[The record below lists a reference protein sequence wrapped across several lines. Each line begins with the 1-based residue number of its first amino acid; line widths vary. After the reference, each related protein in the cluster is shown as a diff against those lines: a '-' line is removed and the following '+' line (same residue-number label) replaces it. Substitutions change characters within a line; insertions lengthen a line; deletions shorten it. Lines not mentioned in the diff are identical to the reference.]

1 MADGPNTNSGS
12 KVASAL
18 NSIPFGNIIGGPL
31 AACVRAQAEAAQTT
45 IDFIRGFTM
54 TNSKLDP
61 EGVEPITVTFTFI
74 MNGEKTRMT
83 VPLMTIV
90 PIPYMHID
98 YVNLNFTADITACD
112 DGKME
117 AKYATEGYTRTEDDE
132 QSVSVE
138 SKMGINVRASTSSMP
153 SGMAKM
159 LEFFTNNLIVHDT
172 LTPQQVEDM
181 KREAERKR
189 LELKNKKERMVGALV
204 NALAEYKKQGSER
217 EEQRKNEELKKQ
229 EELIKQEEERKKK
242 EEQERLEKLRKEEE
256 ARKKEEE
263 RLEKMRKEAELQKKQ
278 EQERLEKLHKE
289 EEEKKKQEQERL
301 EKLRREEEA
310 RKKKEEEEQ
319 KKRDWDKFIEQR
331 KKANLASRVSKV
343 HVDPQKPFALPPTNS
358 GKPHPCC
365 TYDYTHSIRWN
376 INRQLRLSRW
386 SRKTDW
392 LRLHLLRALRT
403 AYSIYPNS
411 INSTEGK
418 RILKRD
424 LEAFKKRYNGWYTY
438 GDPYNN
444 TITYGYRKN
453 GAIDTAYTEFVN
465 YIIENERKRNPY
477 NPTGE
482 FIRKPHPED

>member
-1 MADGPNTNSGS
+1 MADGPNRNSGS

-54 TNSKLDP
+54 TNSELDP

-189 LELKNKKERMVGALV
+189 LEHIKNKERMVGALV
-204 NALAEYKKQGSER
+204 NALAEYKKQESER
-217 EEQRKNEELKKQ
+217 EEQRRNEELKKQ
-229 EELIKQEEERKKK
+229 EELRKQEEERKKK
-242 EEQERLEKLRKEEE
+242 EEQERLEK
-256 ARKKEEE
+256 
-263 RLEKMRKEAELQKKQ
+263 QC
-278 EQERLEKLHKE
+278 
-289 EEEKKKQEQERL
+289 
-301 EKLRREEEA
+301 REEEA

-331 KKANLASRVSKV
+331 KKTNLASRISKV

-358 GKPHPCC
+358 GKAHPCC
-365 TYDYTHSIRWN
+365 TFDPTQSIKWN
-376 INRQLRLSRW
+376 IDRQEKLR
-386 SRKTDW
+386 KACKKKDW
-392 LRLHLLRALRT
+392 LRNHLIRALYT
-403 AYSIYPNS
+403 AYYIYPYD
-411 INSTEGK
+411 INSKEGK
-418 RILKRD
+418 RILKRE
-424 LEAFKKRYNGWYTY
+424 LEAFEKRPNGWYTY
-438 GDPYNN
+438 GEPYNN
-444 TITYGYRKN
+444 TITNGYRRN
-453 GAIDTAYTEFVN
+453 GAIDTAYTEFVS
-465 YIIENERKRNPY
+465 YVLENERKRN
-477 NPTGE
+477 
-482 FIRKPHPED
+482 K

>member
-54 TNSKLDP
+54 TNSELDP

-98 YVNLNFTADITACD
+98 YIDLNFTADITACD
-112 DGKME
+112 DGKIE

-181 KREAERKR
+181 KRETERKR
-189 LELKNKKERMVGALV
+189 LEHIKKKERMVGALV
-204 NALAEYKKQGSER
+204 NALAEYKKQESER
-217 EEQRKNEELKKQ
+217 EEQRRNEELKKQ
-229 EELIKQEEERKKK
+229 EELRKQEEERKKK

-256 ARKKEEE
+256 ARKK
-263 RLEKMRKEAELQKKQ
+263 
-278 EQERLEKLHKE
+278 
-289 EEEKKKQEQERL
+289 
-301 EKLRREEEA
+301 
-310 RKKKEEEEQ
+310 KEEEEQ

-331 KKANLASRVSKV
+331 KKVNLASRISKV

-358 GKPHPCC
+358 GKAHPCC
-365 TYDYTHSIRWN
+365 TFDPTQSIKWN
-376 INRQLRLSRW
+376 IDRQERLR
-386 SRKTDW
+386 KACKKKDW
-392 LRLHLLRALRT
+392 LRNHLIRALYT
-403 AYSIYPNS
+403 AYYIYPYD
-411 INSTEGK
+411 INSKEGK
-418 RILKRD
+418 RILKRE
-424 LEAFKKRYNGWYTY
+424 LEAFEKRPNGWYTY
-438 GDPYNN
+438 GEPYNN
-444 TITYGYRKN
+444 TITNGYRRN
-453 GAIDTAYTEFVN
+453 GAIDTAYTEFVS
-465 YIIENERKRNPY
+465 YILENERKRN
-477 NPTGE
+477 
-482 FIRKPHPED
+482 K

>member
-54 TNSKLDP
+54 TNSELDP

-98 YVNLNFTADITACD
+98 YIDLNFTADITACD
-112 DGKME
+112 DGKIE

-181 KREAERKR
+181 KRETERKR
-189 LELKNKKERMVGALV
+189 LEHIKKKERMVGALV
-204 NALAEYKKQGSER
+204 NALAEYKKQESER
-217 EEQRKNEELKKQ
+217 EEQRRNEELKKQ
-229 EELIKQEEERKKK
+229 EELRKQEVERKKK
-242 EEQERLEKLRKEEE
+242 EEQERLDKLRK
-256 ARKKEEE
+256 
-263 RLEKMRKEAELQKKQ
+263 
-278 EQERLEKLHKE
+278 
-289 EEEKKKQEQERL
+289 
-301 EKLRREEEA
+301 EEEA

-331 KKANLASRVSKV
+331 KKANLASRISKV

-358 GKPHPCC
+358 GKAHPCC
-365 TYDYTHSIRWN
+365 TFDPTQSIKWN
-376 INRQLRLSRW
+376 IDRQEKLR
-386 SRKTDW
+386 KACKKKDW
-392 LRLHLLRALRT
+392 LRNHLIRALYT
-403 AYSIYPNS
+403 AYYIYPYD
-411 INSTEGK
+411 INSKEGK
-418 RILKRD
+418 RILKRE
-424 LEAFKKRYNGWYTY
+424 LEAFEKRPNGWYTY
-438 GDPYNN
+438 GEPYNN
-444 TITYGYRKN
+444 TITNGYRRN
-453 GAIDTAYTEFVN
+453 GAIDTAYTEFVS
-465 YIIENERKRNPY
+465 YILENERKRN
-477 NPTGE
+477 
-482 FIRKPHPED
+482 K

>member
-54 TNSKLDP
+54 TNSELDP

-204 NALAEYKKQGSER
+204 NALAEYKKQESER
-217 EEQRKNEELKKQ
+217 EEQRRNEEL
-229 EELIKQEEERKKK
+229 
-242 EEQERLEKLRKEEE
+242 ERLEKQRKDEEF
-256 ARKKEEE
+256 RKKEEE
-263 RLEKMRKEAELQKKQ
+263 RLEKMRIEAELQKKQ
-278 EQERLEKLHKE
+278 EQERLEKLQKE
-289 EEEKKKQEQERL
+289 EEEKKKQEQEKIEIQL
-301 EKLRREEEA
+301 IEK
-310 RKKKEEEEQ
+310 EEQ
-319 KKRDWDKFIEQR
+319 KKRAEQER
-331 KKANLASRVSKV
+331 EWYKKIDPKKRVRFANRMSRMHINPYS
-343 HVDPQKPFALPPTNS
+343 PFALPSTKRGN
-358 GKPHPCC
+358 PHPEC
-365 TYDYTHSIRWN
+365 TFDSTQSISWN
-376 INRQLRLSRW
+376 IVRQEQLLRYAT
-386 SRKTDW
+386 KKDW
-392 LRLHLLRALRT
+392 MRMHLLLALRT
-403 AYSIYPNS
+403 AKKIYPYDIKSRQAKS
-411 INSTEGK
+411 ILEYE
-418 RILKRD
+418 LKN
-424 LEAFKKRYNGWYTY
+424 FQPRYAGWY
-438 GDPYNN
+438 GHGEPFNN
-444 TITYGYRKN
+444 NLPNGYRKY
-453 GAIDTAYTEFVN
+453 GAIDTVFTEFVG
-465 YIIENERKRNPY
+465 YVLENERKRN
-477 NPTGE
+477 
-482 FIRKPHPED
+482 K

>member
-54 TNSKLDP
+54 TNSELDP
-61 EGVEPITVTFTFI
+61 KGVEPITVTFTFI

-98 YVNLNFTADITACD
+98 YIDLNFTADITACD
-112 DGKME
+112 DGKIE

-181 KREAERKR
+181 KRETERKR
-189 LELKNKKERMVGALV
+189 LEHIKKKERMVGALV
-204 NALAEYKKQGSER
+204 NALAEYKKQESER
-217 EEQRKNEELKKQ
+217 EEQRRNEELKKQ
-229 EELIKQEEERKKK
+229 EELRKQEEERKKK
-242 EEQERLEKLRKEEE
+242 EEQERLEKLRK
-256 ARKKEEE
+256 
-263 RLEKMRKEAELQKKQ
+263 
-278 EQERLEKLHKE
+278 
-289 EEEKKKQEQERL
+289 
-301 EKLRREEEA
+301 EEEA

-331 KKANLASRVSKV
+331 KKANLASRISKV

-358 GKPHPCC
+358 GKAHPCC
-365 TYDYTHSIRWN
+365 TFDPTQSIKWN
-376 INRQLRLSRW
+376 IDRQEKLR
-386 SRKTDW
+386 KACKKKDW
-392 LRLHLLRALRT
+392 LRNHLIRALYT
-403 AYSIYPNS
+403 AYYIYPYD
-411 INSTEGK
+411 INSKEGK
-418 RILKRD
+418 RILKRE
-424 LEAFKKRYNGWYTY
+424 LETFEKRPNGWYTY
-438 GDPYNN
+438 GEPYNN
-444 TITYGYRKN
+444 TITNGYRRN
-453 GAIDTAYTEFVN
+453 GAIDTAYTEFVS
-465 YIIENERKRNPY
+465 YILENERKL
-477 NPTGE
+477 
-482 FIRKPHPED
+482 RK

>member
-54 TNSKLDP
+54 TNSELDP

-98 YVNLNFTADITACD
+98 YIDLNFTADITACD
-112 DGKME
+112 DGKIE

-181 KREAERKR
+181 KRETERKR
-189 LELKNKKERMVGALV
+189 LEHIKKKERMVGALV
-204 NALAEYKKQGSER
+204 NALAEYKKQESER
-217 EEQRKNEELKKQ
+217 EEQRRNEELKKQ
-229 EELIKQEEERKKK
+229 EELRKQEEERKKK
-242 EEQERLEKLRKEEE
+242 EEQERLEKLRK
-256 ARKKEEE
+256 
-263 RLEKMRKEAELQKKQ
+263 
-278 EQERLEKLHKE
+278 
-289 EEEKKKQEQERL
+289 
-301 EKLRREEEA
+301 EEEA

-331 KKANLASRVSKV
+331 KKANLASRISKV

-358 GKPHPCC
+358 GKAHPCC
-365 TYDYTHSIRWN
+365 TFDPTQSIKWN
-376 INRQLRLSRW
+376 IDRQEKLR
-386 SRKTDW
+386 KACKKKDW
-392 LRLHLLRALRT
+392 LRNHLIRALYT
-403 AYSIYPNS
+403 AYYIYPYD
-411 INSTEGK
+411 INSKEGK
-418 RILKRD
+418 RILKRE
-424 LEAFKKRYNGWYTY
+424 LEAFEKRPNGWYTY
-438 GDPYNN
+438 GEPYNN
-444 TITYGYRKN
+444 TITNGYRRN
-453 GAIDTAYTEFVN
+453 GAIDTAYTEFVS
-465 YIIENERKRNPY
+465 YILENIAVR
-477 NPTGE
+477 
-482 FIRKPHPED
+482 

>member
-54 TNSKLDP
+54 TNSELDP

-181 KREAERKR
+181 KRETERKR
-189 LELKNKKERMVGALV
+189 LELKNKKRRMVGALV
-204 NALAEYKKQGSER
+204 NALAEYKKQETER
-217 EEQRKNEELKKQ
+217 KEQRRNEEL
-229 EELIKQEEERKKK
+229 
-242 EEQERLEKLRKEEE
+242 ERLEKQRKDEEF
-256 ARKKEEE
+256 RKKEEE
-263 RLEKMRKEAELQKKQ
+263 RLEKMRIEAELQKKQ
-278 EQERLEKLHKE
+278 EQERLEKLQKE

-301 EKLRREEEA
+301 EKLQKEEEE
-310 RKKKEEEEQ
+310 KKKQEQEKIEIQLIEKEEQ
-319 KKRDWDKFIEQR
+319 KKRAEQER
-331 KKANLASRVSKV
+331 EWYKKIDPKKRVRFANRMSRMHINPYS
-343 HVDPQKPFALPPTNS
+343 PFALPSTKRGN
-358 GKPHPCC
+358 PHPEC
-365 TYDYTHSIRWN
+365 TFDSTQSISWN
-376 INRQLRLSRW
+376 IVRQEQLLRYAT
-386 SRKTDW
+386 KKDW
-392 LRLHLLRALRT
+392 MRMHLLLALRT
-403 AYSIYPNS
+403 AKKIYPYDIKSRQAKS
-411 INSTEGK
+411 ILEYE
-418 RILKRD
+418 LKN
-424 LEAFKKRYNGWYTY
+424 FQPRYAGWY
-438 GDPYNN
+438 GHGEPFNN
-444 TITYGYRKN
+444 NLPNGYRKY
-453 GAIDTAYTEFVN
+453 GAIDTVFTEFVG
-465 YIIENERKRNPY
+465 YVLENERKRN
-477 NPTGE
+477 
-482 FIRKPHPED
+482 K

>member
-54 TNSKLDP
+54 TNSELDP

-204 NALAEYKKQGSER
+204 HALAEYKKQESER

-229 EELIKQEEERKKK
+229 EELRKQEEERKKK
-242 EEQERLEKLRKEEE
+242 EEQERLEKLRK
-256 ARKKEEE
+256 
-263 RLEKMRKEAELQKKQ
+263 
-278 EQERLEKLHKE
+278 
-289 EEEKKKQEQERL
+289 
-301 EKLRREEEA
+301 EEEA

-331 KKANLASRVSKV
+331 KKANLASRISKV

-358 GKPHPCC
+358 GKAHPCC

>member
-54 TNSKLDP
+54 TNSELDP

-98 YVNLNFTADITACD
+98 YIDLNFTADITACD
-112 DGKME
+112 DGKIE

-181 KREAERKR
+181 KRETERKR
-189 LELKNKKERMVGALV
+189 LEHIKKKERMVGALV
-204 NALAEYKKQGSER
+204 NALAEYKKQESER
-217 EEQRKNEELKKQ
+217 EEQRRNEELKKQ
-229 EELIKQEEERKKK
+229 EELRKQEEERKKK
-242 EEQERLEKLRKEEE
+242 EEQERLEKLRK
-256 ARKKEEE
+256 
-263 RLEKMRKEAELQKKQ
+263 
-278 EQERLEKLHKE
+278 
-289 EEEKKKQEQERL
+289 
-301 EKLRREEEA
+301 EEEA

-331 KKANLASRVSKV
+331 KKANLASRISKV

-358 GKPHPCC
+358 GKAHPCC
-365 TYDYTHSIRWN
+365 TFDPSQSIKWN
-376 INRQLRLSRW
+376 IDRQEKLR
-386 SRKTDW
+386 KECKKKDW
-392 LRLHLLRALRT
+392 LRNHLIRALYT
-403 AYSIYPNS
+403 AYYIYPYD
-411 INSTEGK
+411 INSKEGK
-418 RILKRD
+418 RILKRE
-424 LEAFKKRYNGWYTY
+424 LEAFEKRPNGWYTY
-438 GDPYNN
+438 GEPYNN
-444 TITYGYRKN
+444 TITNGYRRN
-453 GAIDTAYTEFVN
+453 GAIDTAYTEFVS
-465 YIIENERKRNPY
+465 YILENERKRD
-477 NPTGE
+477 
-482 FIRKPHPED
+482 K

>member
-54 TNSKLDP
+54 TNSELDP

-98 YVNLNFTADITACD
+98 YIDLNFTADITACD
-112 DGKME
+112 DGKIE

-138 SKMGINVRASTSSMP
+138 SKMGINIRASTSSMP

-181 KREAERKR
+181 KRETERKR
-189 LELKNKKERMVGALV
+189 LEHIKKKERMVGALV
-204 NALAEYKKQGSER
+204 NALAEYKKQESER
-217 EEQRKNEELKKQ
+217 EEQRRNEELKKQ
-229 EELIKQEEERKKK
+229 EELRKQEEERKKK
-242 EEQERLEKLRKEEE
+242 E
-256 ARKKEEE
+256 
-263 RLEKMRKEAELQKKQ
+263 
-278 EQERLEKLHKE
+278 
-289 EEEKKKQEQERL
+289 EQERL

-331 KKANLASRVSKV
+331 KKANLASRISKV

-358 GKPHPCC
+358 GKAHPCC
-365 TYDYTHSIRWN
+365 TFDPTQSIKWN
-376 INRQLRLSRW
+376 IDRQEKLRKAS
-386 SRKTDW
+386 KKKDW
-392 LRLHLLRALRT
+392 LRNHLIRALYT
-403 AYSIYPNS
+403 AYYIYPYD
-411 INSTEGK
+411 INSKEGK
-418 RILKRD
+418 RILKRE
-424 LEAFKKRYNGWYTY
+424 LEAFEKRPNGWYTY
-438 GDPYNN
+438 GEPYNN
-444 TITYGYRKN
+444 TITNGYRRN
-453 GAIDTAYTEFVN
+453 GAIDTAYTEFVS
-465 YIIENERKRNPY
+465 YILENERKL
-477 NPTGE
+477 
-482 FIRKPHPED
+482 RK

>member
-54 TNSKLDP
+54 TNSELDP

-112 DGKME
+112 DGKIE

-181 KREAERKR
+181 KRETERKR
-189 LELKNKKERMVGALV
+189 LEHIKKKERMVGALV
-204 NALAEYKKQGSER
+204 NALAEYKKQESER
-217 EEQRKNEELKKQ
+217 EEQRRNEELKKQ
-229 EELIKQEEERKKK
+229 EELRKQEEERKKK

-263 RLEKMRKEAELQKKQ
+263 
-278 EQERLEKLHKE
+278 EQ
-289 EEEKKKQEQERL
+289 
-301 EKLRREEEA
+301 
-310 RKKKEEEEQ
+310 KKEEEEQ

-331 KKANLASRVSKV
+331 KKANLASRISKV

-358 GKPHPCC
+358 GKAHPCC
-365 TYDYTHSIRWN
+365 TFDPTQSIKWN
-376 INRQLRLSRW
+376 IDRQEKLR
-386 SRKTDW
+386 KACKKKDW
-392 LRLHLLRALRT
+392 LRNHLIRALYT
-403 AYSIYPNS
+403 AYYIYPYD
-411 INSTEGK
+411 INSKEGK
-418 RILKRD
+418 RILKRE
-424 LEAFKKRYNGWYTY
+424 LEAFEKRPNGWYTY
-438 GDPYNN
+438 GEPYNN
-444 TITYGYRKN
+444 TITNGYRRN
-453 GAIDTAYTEFVN
+453 GAIDTAYTEFVS
-465 YIIENERKRNPY
+465 YILENERKRN
-477 NPTGE
+477 
-482 FIRKPHPED
+482 K

>member
-54 TNSKLDP
+54 TNSELDP

-98 YVNLNFTADITACD
+98 YIDLNFTADITACD
-112 DGKME
+112 DGKIE

-181 KREAERKR
+181 KRETERKR
-189 LELKNKKERMVGALV
+189 LEHIKKKERMVGALV
-204 NALAEYKKQGSER
+204 NALAEYKKQESER
-217 EEQRKNEELKKQ
+217 EEQRRNEELKKQ
-229 EELIKQEEERKKK
+229 EELRKQEEERKKK
-242 EEQERLEKLRKEEE
+242 EEQERLEKLRK
-256 ARKKEEE
+256 
-263 RLEKMRKEAELQKKQ
+263 
-278 EQERLEKLHKE
+278 
-289 EEEKKKQEQERL
+289 
-301 EKLRREEEA
+301 EEEA

-331 KKANLASRVSKV
+331 KKANLASRISKV

-358 GKPHPCC
+358 GKAHPCC
-365 TYDYTHSIRWN
+365 TFDPTQSIKWN
-376 INRQLRLSRW
+376 IDRQEKLRKAS
-386 SRKTDW
+386 KKKDW
-392 LRLHLLRALRT
+392 LRNHLIRALYT
-403 AYSIYPNS
+403 AYYIYPYD
-411 INSTEGK
+411 INSKEGK
-418 RILKRD
+418 RILKRE
-424 LEAFKKRYNGWYTY
+424 LEAFEKRPNGWYTY
-438 GDPYNN
+438 GEPYNN
-444 TITYGYRKN
+444 TITNGYRRN
-453 GAIDTAYTEFVN
+453 GAIDTAYTEFVS
-465 YIIENERKRNPY
+465 YILENERKRN
-477 NPTGE
+477 
-482 FIRKPHPED
+482 K

>member
-45 IDFIRGFTM
+45 IDFIHGFTM
-54 TNSKLDP
+54 TNSELDP

-98 YVNLNFTADITACD
+98 YIDLNFTADITACD

-181 KREAERKR
+181 KRETERKR
-189 LELKNKKERMVGALV
+189 LELKNKKRRMVGALV
-204 NALAEYKKQGSER
+204 NALAEYKKQETER
-217 EEQRKNEELKKQ
+217 KEQRRNEEL
-229 EELIKQEEERKKK
+229 
-242 EEQERLEKLRKEEE
+242 ERLEKQRKDEEF
-256 ARKKEEE
+256 RKKEEE
-263 RLEKMRKEAELQKKQ
+263 RLEKMRIEAELQKKQ
-278 EQERLEKLHKE
+278 EQERLEKLQKE

-301 EKLRREEEA
+301 EKLQKEEEE
-310 RKKKEEEEQ
+310 KKKQEQEKIEIQLIEKEEQ
-319 KKRDWDKFIEQR
+319 KKRAEQER
-331 KKANLASRVSKV
+331 EWYKKIDPKKRVRFANRMSRMHINPYS
-343 HVDPQKPFALPPTNS
+343 PFALPSTKRGN
-358 GKPHPCC
+358 PHPEC
-365 TYDYTHSIRWN
+365 TFDSTQSISWN
-376 INRQLRLSRW
+376 IVRQEQLLRYAT
-386 SRKTDW
+386 KKDW
-392 LRLHLLRALRT
+392 MRMHLLLALRT
-403 AYSIYPNS
+403 AKKIYPYDIKSRQAKS
-411 INSTEGK
+411 ILEYE
-418 RILKRD
+418 LKN
-424 LEAFKKRYNGWYTY
+424 FQPRYAGWY
-438 GDPYNN
+438 GHGEPFNN
-444 TITYGYRKN
+444 NLPNGYRKY
-453 GAIDTAYTEFVN
+453 GAIDTVFTEFVG
-465 YIIENERKRNPY
+465 YVLENERKRN
-477 NPTGE
+477 
-482 FIRKPHPED
+482 K

>member
-54 TNSKLDP
+54 TNSELDP

-98 YVNLNFTADITACD
+98 YIDLNFTADITACD
-112 DGKME
+112 DGKIE

-181 KREAERKR
+181 KRETERKR
-189 LELKNKKERMVGALV
+189 LEHIKKKERMVGALV
-204 NALAEYKKQGSER
+204 NALAEYKKQESER
-217 EEQRKNEELKKQ
+217 EEQRRNEELKKQ
-229 EELIKQEEERKKK
+229 EELRKQEEERKKK
-242 EEQERLEKLRKEEE
+242 EEQERLEKLRK
-256 ARKKEEE
+256 
-263 RLEKMRKEAELQKKQ
+263 
-278 EQERLEKLHKE
+278 
-289 EEEKKKQEQERL
+289 
-301 EKLRREEEA
+301 EEEA

-331 KKANLASRVSKV
+331 KKANLASRISKV

-358 GKPHPCC
+358 GKAHPCC
-365 TYDYTHSIRWN
+365 TFDPTQSIKWN
-376 INRQLRLSRW
+376 IDRQERLRKAS
-386 SRKTDW
+386 KKKDW
-392 LRLHLLRALRT
+392 LRNHLIRALYT
-403 AYSIYPNS
+403 AYYIYPYD
-411 INSTEGK
+411 INSKEGK
-418 RILKRD
+418 RILKRE
-424 LEAFKKRYNGWYTY
+424 LEAFEKRPNGWYTY
-438 GDPYNN
+438 GEPYNN
-444 TITYGYRKN
+444 TITNGYRRN
-453 GAIDTAYTEFVN
+453 GAIDTAYTEFVS
-465 YIIENERKRNPY
+465 YILENERKRN
-477 NPTGE
+477 
-482 FIRKPHPED
+482 K

>member
-54 TNSKLDP
+54 TNSELDP

-98 YVNLNFTADITACD
+98 YIDLNFTADITACD
-112 DGKME
+112 DGKIE

-181 KREAERKR
+181 KRETERKR
-189 LELKNKKERMVGALV
+189 LEHIKKKERMVGALV
-204 NALAEYKKQGSER
+204 NALAEYKKQESER
-217 EEQRKNEELKKQ
+217 EEQRRNEELKKQ
-229 EELIKQEEERKKK
+229 EELRKQEEERKKK
-242 EEQERLEKLRKEEE
+242 E
-256 ARKKEEE
+256 
-263 RLEKMRKEAELQKKQ
+263 
-278 EQERLEKLHKE
+278 
-289 EEEKKKQEQERL
+289 EQERL

-331 KKANLASRVSKV
+331 KKANLASRISKV

-358 GKPHPCC
+358 GKAHPCC
-365 TYDYTHSIRWN
+365 TFDPTQSIKWN
-376 INRQLRLSRW
+376 IDRQERLR
-386 SRKTDW
+386 KECKKKDW
-392 LRLHLLRALRT
+392 LRNHLIRALYT
-403 AYSIYPNS
+403 AYYIYPYD
-411 INSTEGK
+411 INSKEGK
-418 RILKRD
+418 RILKRE
-424 LEAFKKRYNGWYTY
+424 LEAFEKRPNGWYTY
-438 GDPYNN
+438 GEPYNN
-444 TITYGYRKN
+444 TITNGYRRN
-453 GAIDTAYTEFVN
+453 GAIDTAYTEFVS
-465 YIIENERKRNPY
+465 YILENERKRD
-477 NPTGE
+477 
-482 FIRKPHPED
+482 K

>member
-54 TNSKLDP
+54 TNSELDP

-98 YVNLNFTADITACD
+98 YIDLNFTADITACD
-112 DGKME
+112 DGKIE

-172 LTPQQVEDM
+172 LTPQQMEDM
-181 KREAERKR
+181 KRETERKR
-189 LELKNKKERMVGALV
+189 LEHIKKKERMVGALV
-204 NALAEYKKQGSER
+204 NALAEYKKQESER
-217 EEQRKNEELKKQ
+217 EEQRRNEELKKQ
-229 EELIKQEEERKKK
+229 EELRKQEEERKKK
-242 EEQERLEKLRKEEE
+242 E
-256 ARKKEEE
+256 
-263 RLEKMRKEAELQKKQ
+263 
-278 EQERLEKLHKE
+278 
-289 EEEKKKQEQERL
+289 EQERL

-331 KKANLASRVSKV
+331 KKANLASRISKV

-358 GKPHPCC
+358 GKAHPCC
-365 TYDYTHSIRWN
+365 TFDPTQSIKWN
-376 INRQLRLSRW
+376 IDRQEKLR
-386 SRKTDW
+386 KACKKKDW
-392 LRLHLLRALRT
+392 LRNHLIRALYT
-403 AYSIYPNS
+403 AYYIYPYD
-411 INSTEGK
+411 INSKEGK
-418 RILKRD
+418 RILKRE
-424 LEAFKKRYNGWYTY
+424 LEAFEKRPNGWYTY
-438 GDPYNN
+438 GEPYNN
-444 TITYGYRKN
+444 TITNGYRRN
-453 GAIDTAYTEFVN
+453 GAIDTAYTEFVS
-465 YIIENERKRNPY
+465 YILENERKRD
-477 NPTGE
+477 
-482 FIRKPHPED
+482 K

>member
-54 TNSKLDP
+54 TNSELDP

-204 NALAEYKKQGSER
+204 NALAEYKKQETER

-229 EELIKQEEERKKK
+229 EELRKQ
-242 EEQERLEKLRKEEE
+242 
-256 ARKKEEE
+256 
-263 RLEKMRKEAELQKKQ
+263 
-278 EQERLEKLHKE
+278 
-289 EEEKKKQEQERL
+289 
-301 EKLRREEEA
+301 EEEA

-331 KKANLASRVSKV
+331 KKANLASRISKV

-358 GKPHPCC
+358 GKAHPCC
-365 TYDYTHSIRWN
+365 TFDPTQSIKWN
-376 INRQLRLSRW
+376 IDRQEKLR
-386 SRKTDW
+386 KACKKKDW
-392 LRLHLLRALRT
+392 LRNHLIRALYT
-403 AYSIYPNS
+403 AYYIYPYD
-411 INSTEGK
+411 INSKEGK
-418 RILKRD
+418 RILKRE
-424 LEAFKKRYNGWYTY
+424 LEAFEKRPNGWYTY
-438 GDPYNN
+438 GEPYNN
-444 TITYGYRKN
+444 TITNGYRRN
-453 GAIDTAYTEFVN
+453 GAIDTAYTEFVS
-465 YIIENERKRNPY
+465 YVLENERKRD
-477 NPTGE
+477 
-482 FIRKPHPED
+482 K

>member
-54 TNSKLDP
+54 TNSELDP

-98 YVNLNFTADITACD
+98 YIDLNFTADITACD

-204 NALAEYKKQGSER
+204 NALAEYKKQETER
-217 EEQRKNEELKKQ
+217 KEQRRNEEL
-229 EELIKQEEERKKK
+229 
-242 EEQERLEKLRKEEE
+242 ERLEKQRKDEEF
-256 ARKKEEE
+256 RKKEEE
-263 RLEKMRKEAELQKKQ
+263 RLEKMRIEAELQKKQ
-278 EQERLEKLHKE
+278 EQERLEKLQKE

-301 EKLRREEEA
+301 EKLQKEEEE
-310 RKKKEEEEQ
+310 KKKQEQEKIEIQLIEKEEQ
-319 KKRDWDKFIEQR
+319 KKRAEQER
-331 KKANLASRVSKV
+331 EWYKKIDPKKRVRFANRMSRMHINPYS
-343 HVDPQKPFALPPTNS
+343 PFALPSTKRGN
-358 GKPHPCC
+358 PHPEC
-365 TYDYTHSIRWN
+365 TFDSTQSISWN
-376 INRQLRLSRW
+376 IARQEQLLRYAT
-386 SRKTDW
+386 KKDW
-392 LRLHLLRALRT
+392 MRMHLLLALRT
-403 AYSIYPNS
+403 AKKIYPYDIKSRQAKS
-411 INSTEGK
+411 ILEYE
-418 RILKRD
+418 LKN
-424 LEAFKKRYNGWYTY
+424 FQPRYAGWY
-438 GDPYNN
+438 GHGEPFNN
-444 TITYGYRKN
+444 NLPNGYRKY
-453 GAIDTAYTEFVN
+453 GAIDTVFTEFVG
-465 YIIENERKRNPY
+465 YVLENERKRN
-477 NPTGE
+477 
-482 FIRKPHPED
+482 K

>member
-54 TNSKLDP
+54 TNSELDP

-98 YVNLNFTADITACD
+98 YIDLNFTADITACD
-112 DGKME
+112 DGKIE

-189 LELKNKKERMVGALV
+189 LEHIKNKERMVGALV
-204 NALAEYKKQGSER
+204 NALAEYKKQESER
-217 EEQRKNEELKKQ
+217 EEQRRNEELKKQ
-229 EELIKQEEERKKK
+229 EELRKQEEERKKK
-242 EEQERLEKLRKEEE
+242 EEQERLEKLRK
-256 ARKKEEE
+256 
-263 RLEKMRKEAELQKKQ
+263 
-278 EQERLEKLHKE
+278 
-289 EEEKKKQEQERL
+289 
-301 EKLRREEEA
+301 EEEA

-331 KKANLASRVSKV
+331 KKANLASRISKV

-358 GKPHPCC
+358 GKAHPCC
-365 TYDYTHSIRWN
+365 TFDPTQSIKWN
-376 INRQLRLSRW
+376 IDRQEKLRKAS
-386 SRKTDW
+386 KKKDW
-392 LRLHLLRALRT
+392 LRNHLIRALYT
-403 AYSIYPNS
+403 AYYIYPYD
-411 INSTEGK
+411 INSKEGK
-418 RILKRD
+418 RILKRE
-424 LEAFKKRYNGWYTY
+424 LEAFEKRPNGWYTY
-438 GDPYNN
+438 GEPYNN
-444 TITYGYRKN
+444 TITNGYRRN
-453 GAIDTAYTEFVN
+453 GAIDTAYTEFVS
-465 YIIENERKRNPY
+465 YILENERKRN
-477 NPTGE
+477 
-482 FIRKPHPED
+482 K

>member
-54 TNSKLDP
+54 TNSELDP

-204 NALAEYKKQGSER
+204 NALAEYKKQETER
-217 EEQRKNEELKKQ
+217 KEQRRNEEL
-229 EELIKQEEERKKK
+229 
-242 EEQERLEKLRKEEE
+242 ERLEKQRKDEEF
-256 ARKKEEE
+256 RKKEEE
-263 RLEKMRKEAELQKKQ
+263 RLEKMRIEAELQKKQ
-278 EQERLEKLHKE
+278 EQERLEKLQKE

-301 EKLRREEEA
+301 EKLQKEEEE
-310 RKKKEEEEQ
+310 KKKQEQEKIEIQLIEKEEQ
-319 KKRDWDKFIEQR
+319 KKRAEQER
-331 KKANLASRVSKV
+331 EWYKKIDPKKRVRFANRMSRMHINPYS
-343 HVDPQKPFALPPTNS
+343 PFALPSTKRGN
-358 GKPHPCC
+358 PHPEC
-365 TYDYTHSIRWN
+365 TFDSTQSISWN
-376 INRQLRLSRW
+376 IVRQEQLLRYAT
-386 SRKTDW
+386 KKDW
-392 LRLHLLRALRT
+392 MRMHLLLALRT
-403 AYSIYPNS
+403 AKKIYPYDIKSRQAKS
-411 INSTEGK
+411 ILEYE
-418 RILKRD
+418 LKN
-424 LEAFKKRYNGWYTY
+424 FQPRYAGWY
-438 GDPYNN
+438 GHGEPFNN
-444 TITYGYRKN
+444 NLPNGYRKY
-453 GAIDTAYTEFVN
+453 GAIDTVFTEFVG
-465 YIIENERKRNPY
+465 YVLENERKL
-477 NPTGE
+477 
-482 FIRKPHPED
+482 RK

>member
-54 TNSKLDP
+54 TNSELDP

-98 YVNLNFTADITACD
+98 YIDLNFTADITACD

-204 NALAEYKKQGSER
+204 NALAEYKKQESER

-229 EELIKQEEERKKK
+229 EELRKQEEERKKK
-242 EEQERLEKLRKEEE
+242 EELERLEKQRKEEE
-256 ARKKEEE
+256 ARKK
-263 RLEKMRKEAELQKKQ
+263 
-278 EQERLEKLHKE
+278 KE
-289 EEEKKKQEQERL
+289 EEEQKKRDWNKFIELEKL

-331 KKANLASRVSKV
+331 KKANLASRISKV

-358 GKPHPCC
+358 GKAHPCC
-365 TYDYTHSIRWN
+365 TFDPTQSIKWN
-376 INRQLRLSRW
+376 IDRQEKLRKAS
-386 SRKTDW
+386 KKKDW
-392 LRLHLLRALRT
+392 LRNHLIRALYT
-403 AYSIYPNS
+403 AYYIYPYD
-411 INSTEGK
+411 INSKEGK
-418 RILKRD
+418 RILKNE
-424 LEAFKKRYNGWYTY
+424 LEAFEKRHNGWYTY
-438 GDPYNN
+438 GEPYNN
-444 TITYGYRKN
+444 TITNGYRRN
-453 GAIDTAYTEFVN
+453 GAIDTAYTEFVG
-465 YIIENERKRNPY
+465 YVLENERKL
-477 NPTGE
+477 
-482 FIRKPHPED
+482 RK

>member
-54 TNSKLDP
+54 TNSELDP

-159 LEFFTNNLIVHDT
+159 LEIFTNNLIVHDT

-181 KREAERKR
+181 KQEAERKR

-204 NALAEYKKQGSER
+204 NALAEYKKQESER
-217 EEQRKNEELKKQ
+217 EEQRRNEELKKQ
-229 EELIKQEEERKKK
+229 EELRKQEEERKKK
-242 EEQERLEKLRKEEE
+242 EEQERLEK
-256 ARKKEEE
+256 
-263 RLEKMRKEAELQKKQ
+263 QC
-278 EQERLEKLHKE
+278 
-289 EEEKKKQEQERL
+289 
-301 EKLRREEEA
+301 REEEA

-331 KKANLASRVSKV
+331 KKTNLASRISKV

>member
-54 TNSKLDP
+54 TNSELDP

-204 NALAEYKKQGSER
+204 NALAEYKKQESER

-229 EELIKQEEERKKK
+229 EELRKQEEERKKK
-242 EEQERLEKLRKEEE
+242 EELERLEKLRK
-256 ARKKEEE
+256 
-263 RLEKMRKEAELQKKQ
+263 
-278 EQERLEKLHKE
+278 
-289 EEEKKKQEQERL
+289 
-301 EKLRREEEA
+301 EEEA

-331 KKANLASRVSKV
+331 KKANLASRISKV

-358 GKPHPCC
+358 GKAHPCC
-365 TYDYTHSIRWN
+365 TFDPTQSIKWN
-376 INRQLRLSRW
+376 IDRQEKLRKAS
-386 SRKTDW
+386 KKKDW
-392 LRLHLLRALRT
+392 LRNHLLRALRT

>member
-54 TNSKLDP
+54 TNSELDP

-172 LTPQQVEDM
+172 LTPQQVEDI

-204 NALAEYKKQGSER
+204 NALAEYKKQETER
-217 EEQRKNEELKKQ
+217 KEQRRNEEL
-229 EELIKQEEERKKK
+229 
-242 EEQERLEKLRKEEE
+242 ERLEKQRKDEEF
-256 ARKKEEE
+256 RKKEEE
-263 RLEKMRKEAELQKKQ
+263 RLEKMRIEAELQKKQ
-278 EQERLEKLHKE
+278 EQERLEKLQKE
-289 EEEKKKQEQERL
+289 EEEKKKQEQEKIEIQL
-301 EKLRREEEA
+301 IEK
-310 RKKKEEEEQ
+310 EEQ
-319 KKRDWDKFIEQR
+319 KKRAEQER
-331 KKANLASRVSKV
+331 EWYKKIDPKKRVRFANRMSRMHINPYS
-343 HVDPQKPFALPPTNS
+343 PFALPSTKRGNL
-358 GKPHPCC
+358 HPEC
-365 TYDYTHSIRWN
+365 TFDSTQSISWN
-376 INRQLRLSRW
+376 IVRQEQLLRYAT
-386 SRKTDW
+386 KKDW
-392 LRLHLLRALRT
+392 MRMHLLLALRT
-403 AYSIYPNS
+403 AKKIYPYDIKSRQAKS
-411 INSTEGK
+411 ILEYE
-418 RILKRD
+418 LKN
-424 LEAFKKRYNGWYTY
+424 FQPRYAGWY
-438 GDPYNN
+438 GHGEPFNN
-444 TITYGYRKN
+444 NLPNGYRKY
-453 GAIDTAYTEFVN
+453 GAIDTVFTEFVG
-465 YIIENERKRNPY
+465 YVLENERKRN
-477 NPTGE
+477 
-482 FIRKPHPED
+482 K

>member
-54 TNSKLDP
+54 TNSELDP

-204 NALAEYKKQGSER
+204 NALAEYKKQESER

-229 EELIKQEEERKKK
+229 EELRKQEEERKKK
-242 EEQERLEKLRKEEE
+242 EELERLEKQRK
-256 ARKKEEE
+256 
-263 RLEKMRKEAELQKKQ
+263 
-278 EQERLEKLHKE
+278 
-289 EEEKKKQEQERL
+289 
-301 EKLRREEEA
+301 EEEA

-331 KKANLASRVSKV
+331 KKANLASRISKV

-358 GKPHPCC
+358 GKAHPCC
-365 TYDYTHSIRWN
+365 TFDPTQSIKWN
-376 INRQLRLSRW
+376 IDRQEKLR
-386 SRKTDW
+386 KACKKKDW
-392 LRLHLLRALRT
+392 LRNHLIRVLYT
-403 AYSIYPNS
+403 AYYIYPYD
-411 INSTEGK
+411 INSKEGK
-418 RILKRD
+418 RILKRE
-424 LEAFKKRYNGWYTY
+424 LEAFEKRPNGWYTY
-438 GDPYNN
+438 GEPYNN
-444 TITYGYRKN
+444 TITNGYRRN
-453 GAIDTAYTEFVN
+453 GAIDTAYTEFVS
-465 YIIENERKRNPY
+465 YVLENERKRN
-477 NPTGE
+477 
-482 FIRKPHPED
+482 K

>member
-54 TNSKLDP
+54 TNSELDP

-98 YVNLNFTADITACD
+98 YIDLNFTADITACD
-112 DGKME
+112 DGKIE

-181 KREAERKR
+181 KRETERKR
-189 LELKNKKERMVGALV
+189 LEHIKKKERMVGALV
-204 NALAEYKKQGSER
+204 NALAEYKKQESER
-217 EEQRKNEELKKQ
+217 EEQRRNEELKKQ
-229 EELIKQEEERKKK
+229 EELRKQEEERKKK
-242 EEQERLEKLRKEEE
+242 EEQERLEKLRK
-256 ARKKEEE
+256 
-263 RLEKMRKEAELQKKQ
+263 
-278 EQERLEKLHKE
+278 
-289 EEEKKKQEQERL
+289 
-301 EKLRREEEA
+301 EEEA

-331 KKANLASRVSKV
+331 KKANLASRISKV

-358 GKPHPCC
+358 GKAHPCC
-365 TYDYTHSIRWN
+365 TFDPTQSIKWN
-376 INRQLRLSRW
+376 IDRQEKLRKAS
-386 SRKTDW
+386 KKKDW
-392 LRLHLLRALRT
+392 LRNHLIRALYT
-403 AYSIYPNS
+403 AYYIYPYD
-411 INSTEGK
+411 INSKEGK
-418 RILKRD
+418 RILKRE
-424 LEAFKKRYNGWYTY
+424 LEAFEKRPNGWYTY
-438 GDPYNN
+438 GEPYNN
-444 TITYGYRKN
+444 TITNGYRRN
-453 GAIDTAYTEFVN
+453 GAIDTAYTEFVS
-465 YIIENERKRNPY
+465 YILENERKRD
-477 NPTGE
+477 
-482 FIRKPHPED
+482 K

>member
-54 TNSKLDP
+54 TNSELDP

-98 YVNLNFTADITACD
+98 YIDLNFTADITACD
-112 DGKME
+112 DGKIE

-181 KREAERKR
+181 KRETERKR
-189 LELKNKKERMVGALV
+189 LEHIKKKERMVGALV
-204 NALAEYKKQGSER
+204 NALAEYKKQESER
-217 EEQRKNEELKKQ
+217 EEQRRNEELKKQ
-229 EELIKQEEERKKK
+229 EELRKQEEERKKK
-242 EEQERLEKLRKEEE
+242 E
-256 ARKKEEE
+256 
-263 RLEKMRKEAELQKKQ
+263 
-278 EQERLEKLHKE
+278 
-289 EEEKKKQEQERL
+289 EQERL

-331 KKANLASRVSKV
+331 KKANLASRISKV

-358 GKPHPCC
+358 GKAHPCC
-365 TYDYTHSIRWN
+365 TFDPTQSIKWN
-376 INRQLRLSRW
+376 IDRQERLR
-386 SRKTDW
+386 KECKKKDW
-392 LRLHLLRALRT
+392 LRNHLIRALYT
-403 AYSIYPNS
+403 AYYIYPYD
-411 INSTEGK
+411 INSKEGK
-418 RILKRD
+418 RILKRE
-424 LEAFKKRYNGWYTY
+424 LEAFEKRPNGWYTY
-438 GDPYNN
+438 GEPYNN
-444 TITYGYRKN
+444 TITNGYRRN
-453 GAIDTAYTEFVN
+453 GAIDTAYTEFVS
-465 YIIENERKRNPY
+465 YILENERKRN
-477 NPTGE
+477 
-482 FIRKPHPED
+482 K

>member
-45 IDFIRGFTM
+45 IDFIRSFTM
-54 TNSKLDP
+54 TNSELDP

-98 YVNLNFTADITACD
+98 YIDLNFTADITACD
-112 DGKME
+112 DGKIE

-181 KREAERKR
+181 KRETERKR
-189 LELKNKKERMVGALV
+189 LEHIKKKERMVGALV
-204 NALAEYKKQGSER
+204 NALAEYKKQESER
-217 EEQRKNEELKKQ
+217 EEQRRNEELKKQ
-229 EELIKQEEERKKK
+229 EELRKQEEERKKK
-242 EEQERLEKLRKEEE
+242 E
-256 ARKKEEE
+256 
-263 RLEKMRKEAELQKKQ
+263 
-278 EQERLEKLHKE
+278 
-289 EEEKKKQEQERL
+289 EQERL

-331 KKANLASRVSKV
+331 KKANLASRISKV

-358 GKPHPCC
+358 GKAHPCC
-365 TYDYTHSIRWN
+365 TFDPTQSIKWN
-376 INRQLRLSRW
+376 IDRQERLR
-386 SRKTDW
+386 KACKKKDW
-392 LRLHLLRALRT
+392 LRNHLIRALYT
-403 AYSIYPNS
+403 AYYIYPYD
-411 INSTEGK
+411 INSKEGK
-418 RILKRD
+418 RILKRE
-424 LEAFKKRYNGWYTY
+424 LEAFEKRPNGWYTY
-438 GDPYNN
+438 GEPYNN
-444 TITYGYRKN
+444 TITNGYRRN
-453 GAIDTAYTEFVN
+453 GAIDTAYTEFVS
-465 YIIENERKRNPY
+465 YILENERKRN
-477 NPTGE
+477 
-482 FIRKPHPED
+482 K

>member
-54 TNSKLDP
+54 TNSELDP

-204 NALAEYKKQGSER
+204 NALAEYKKQESEH
-217 EEQRKNEELKKQ
+217 EEQRRNEEL
-229 EELIKQEEERKKK
+229 
-242 EEQERLEKLRKEEE
+242 ERLEKQRKDEEF
-256 ARKKEEE
+256 RKKEEE
-263 RLEKMRKEAELQKKQ
+263 RLEKMRIEAELQKKQ
-278 EQERLEKLHKE
+278 EQERLEKLQKE
-289 EEEKKKQEQERL
+289 EEEKKKQEQEKIEIQL
-301 EKLRREEEA
+301 IEK
-310 RKKKEEEEQ
+310 EEQ
-319 KKRDWDKFIEQR
+319 KKRAEQER
-331 KKANLASRVSKV
+331 EWYKKIDPKKRVRFANRMSRMHINPYS
-343 HVDPQKPFALPPTNS
+343 PFALPSTKRGN
-358 GKPHPCC
+358 PHPEC
-365 TYDYTHSIRWN
+365 TFDSTQSISWN
-376 INRQLRLSRW
+376 IVRQEQLLRYAT
-386 SRKTDW
+386 KKDW
-392 LRLHLLRALRT
+392 MRMHLLLALRT
-403 AYSIYPNS
+403 AKKIYPYDIKSRQAKS
-411 INSTEGK
+411 ILEYE
-418 RILKRD
+418 LKN
-424 LEAFKKRYNGWYTY
+424 FQPRYAGWY
-438 GDPYNN
+438 GHGEPFNN
-444 TITYGYRKN
+444 NLPNGYRKY
-453 GAIDTAYTEFVN
+453 GAIDTVFTEFVG
-465 YIIENERKRNPY
+465 YVLENERKRN
-477 NPTGE
+477 
-482 FIRKPHPED
+482 K

>member
-54 TNSKLDP
+54 TNSELDP

-204 NALAEYKKQGSER
+204 NALAEYKKQETER
-217 EEQRKNEELKKQ
+217 KEQRRNEEL
-229 EELIKQEEERKKK
+229 
-242 EEQERLEKLRKEEE
+242 ERLEKQRKDEEF
-256 ARKKEEE
+256 RKKEEE
-263 RLEKMRKEAELQKKQ
+263 RLEKMRIEAELQKKQ
-278 EQERLEKLHKE
+278 EQEKIEIQLIEK
-289 EEEKKKQEQERL
+289 
-301 EKLRREEEA
+301 
-310 RKKKEEEEQ
+310 EEQ
-319 KKRDWDKFIEQR
+319 KKRAEQER
-331 KKANLASRVSKV
+331 EWYKKIDPKKRVRFANRMSRMHINPYS
-343 HVDPQKPFALPPTNS
+343 PFALPSTKRGN
-358 GKPHPCC
+358 PHPEC
-365 TYDYTHSIRWN
+365 TFDSTQSISWN
-376 INRQLRLSRW
+376 IARQEQLLRYAT
-386 SRKTDW
+386 KKDW
-392 LRLHLLRALRT
+392 MRMHLLLALRT
-403 AYSIYPNS
+403 AKKIYPYDIKSREAKS
-411 INSTEGK
+411 ILEYE
-418 RILKRD
+418 LKN
-424 LEAFKKRYNGWYTY
+424 FQPRYAGWY
-438 GDPYNN
+438 GHGEPFNN
-444 TITYGYRKN
+444 NLPNGYRKY
-453 GAIDTAYTEFVN
+453 GAIDTVFTEFVG
-465 YIIENERKRNPY
+465 YVLENERKRN
-477 NPTGE
+477 
-482 FIRKPHPED
+482 K

>member
-54 TNSKLDP
+54 TDSELDP

-204 NALAEYKKQGSER
+204 NALAEYKKQESER

-229 EELIKQEEERKKK
+229 EELRKQEEERKKK
-242 EEQERLEKLRKEEE
+242 
-256 ARKKEEE
+256 
-263 RLEKMRKEAELQKKQ
+263 
-278 EQERLEKLHKE
+278 
-289 EEEKKKQEQERL
+289 
-301 EKLRREEEA
+301 
-310 RKKKEEEEQ
+310 EEEQ

-331 KKANLASRVSKV
+331 KKANLASRISKV

>member
-54 TNSKLDP
+54 TNSELDP

-98 YVNLNFTADITACD
+98 YIDLNFTADITACD
-112 DGKME
+112 DGKIE

-181 KREAERKR
+181 KRETERKR
-189 LELKNKKERMVGALV
+189 LEHIKKKERMVGALV
-204 NALAEYKKQGSER
+204 NALAEYKKQESER
-217 EEQRKNEELKKQ
+217 EEQRRNEELKKQ
-229 EELIKQEEERKKK
+229 EELRKQEVERKKK
-242 EEQERLEKLRKEEE
+242 EEQERLEKLRK
-256 ARKKEEE
+256 
-263 RLEKMRKEAELQKKQ
+263 
-278 EQERLEKLHKE
+278 
-289 EEEKKKQEQERL
+289 
-301 EKLRREEEA
+301 EEEA

-331 KKANLASRVSKV
+331 KKANLASRISKV

-358 GKPHPCC
+358 GKAHPCC
-365 TYDYTHSIRWN
+365 TFDPTQSIKWN
-376 INRQLRLSRW
+376 IDRQERLR
-386 SRKTDW
+386 KECKKKDW
-392 LRLHLLRALRT
+392 LRNHLIRALYT
-403 AYSIYPNS
+403 AYYIYPYD
-411 INSTEGK
+411 INSKEGK
-418 RILKRD
+418 RILKRE
-424 LEAFKKRYNGWYTY
+424 LEAFEKRPNGWYTY
-438 GDPYNN
+438 GEPYNN
-444 TITYGYRKN
+444 TITNGYRRN
-453 GAIDTAYTEFVN
+453 GAIDTAYTEFVS
-465 YIIENERKRNPY
+465 YILENERKL
-477 NPTGE
+477 
-482 FIRKPHPED
+482 RK

>member
-54 TNSKLDP
+54 TNSELDP

-98 YVNLNFTADITACD
+98 YIDLNFTADITACD
-112 DGKME
+112 DGKIE

-181 KREAERKR
+181 KRETERKR
-189 LELKNKKERMVGALV
+189 LERIKKKERMVGALV
-204 NALAEYKKQGSER
+204 NALAEYKKQESER
-217 EEQRKNEELKKQ
+217 EEQRRNEELKKQ
-229 EELIKQEEERKKK
+229 EELRKQEEERKKK
-242 EEQERLEKLRKEEE
+242 EEQERLEKLRK
-256 ARKKEEE
+256 
-263 RLEKMRKEAELQKKQ
+263 
-278 EQERLEKLHKE
+278 
-289 EEEKKKQEQERL
+289 
-301 EKLRREEEA
+301 EEEA

-331 KKANLASRVSKV
+331 KKANLASRISKV

-358 GKPHPCC
+358 GKAHPCC
-365 TYDYTHSIRWN
+365 TFDPTQSIKWN
-376 INRQLRLSRW
+376 IDRQEKLRKAS
-386 SRKTDW
+386 KKKDW
-392 LRLHLLRALRT
+392 LRNHLIRALYT
-403 AYSIYPNS
+403 AYYIYPYD
-411 INSTEGK
+411 INSKEGK
-418 RILKRD
+418 RILKRE
-424 LEAFKKRYNGWYTY
+424 LEAFEKRPNGWYTY
-438 GDPYNN
+438 GEPYNN
-444 TITYGYRKN
+444 TITNGYRRN
-453 GAIDTAYTEFVN
+453 GAIDTAYTEFVS
-465 YIIENERKRNPY
+465 YILENERKL
-477 NPTGE
+477 
-482 FIRKPHPED
+482 RK

>member
-54 TNSKLDP
+54 TNSGLDP

-204 NALAEYKKQGSER
+204 NALAEYKKQESER

-229 EELIKQEEERKKK
+229 EELRKQEEERKKK
-242 EEQERLEKLRKEEE
+242 EELERLEKQRK
-256 ARKKEEE
+256 
-263 RLEKMRKEAELQKKQ
+263 
-278 EQERLEKLHKE
+278 
-289 EEEKKKQEQERL
+289 
-301 EKLRREEEA
+301 EEEA

-331 KKANLASRVSKV
+331 KKANLASRISKV

-358 GKPHPCC
+358 GKAHPCC
-365 TYDYTHSIRWN
+365 TFDPTQSIKWN
-376 INRQLRLSRW
+376 IDRQEKLR
-386 SRKTDW
+386 KACKKKDW
-392 LRLHLLRALRT
+392 LRNHLIRALYT
-403 AYSIYPNS
+403 AYYIYPYD
-411 INSTEGK
+411 INSKEGK
-418 RILKRD
+418 RILKRE
-424 LEAFKKRYNGWYTY
+424 LEAFEKRPNGWYTY
-438 GDPYNN
+438 GEPYNN
-444 TITYGYRKN
+444 TITNGYRRN
-453 GAIDTAYTEFVN
+453 GAIDTAYTEFVS
-465 YIIENERKRNPY
+465 YVLENERKRN
-477 NPTGE
+477 
-482 FIRKPHPED
+482 K

>member
-54 TNSKLDP
+54 TNSELDP

-90 PIPYMHID
+90 PIQYMHID

-189 LELKNKKERMVGALV
+189 LEHIKNKERMVGALV
-204 NALAEYKKQGSER
+204 NALAEYKKQESER
-217 EEQRKNEELKKQ
+217 EEQRRNEELKKQ
-229 EELIKQEEERKKK
+229 EELRKQEEERKKK
-242 EEQERLEKLRKEEE
+242 EEQERLEK
-256 ARKKEEE
+256 
-263 RLEKMRKEAELQKKQ
+263 QC
-278 EQERLEKLHKE
+278 
-289 EEEKKKQEQERL
+289 
-301 EKLRREEEA
+301 REEEA

-331 KKANLASRVSKV
+331 KKTNLASRISKV

-365 TYDYTHSIRWN
+365 TFDPTQSIKWN
-376 INRQLRLSRW
+376 IDRQERLR
-386 SRKTDW
+386 KACKKKDW
-392 LRLHLLRALRT
+392 LRNHLIRALYT
-403 AYSIYPNS
+403 AYYIYPYD
-411 INSTEGK
+411 INSKEGK
-418 RILKRD
+418 RILKRE
-424 LEAFKKRYNGWYTY
+424 LEAFEKRPNGWYTY
-438 GDPYNN
+438 GEPYNN
-444 TITYGYRKN
+444 TITNGYRRN
-453 GAIDTAYTEFVN
+453 GAIDTAYTEFVS
-465 YIIENERKRNPY
+465 YILENERKL
-477 NPTGE
+477 
-482 FIRKPHPED
+482 RK

>member
-54 TNSKLDP
+54 TNSELDP

-98 YVNLNFTADITACD
+98 YIDLNFTADITACD
-112 DGKME
+112 DGKIE

-204 NALAEYKKQGSER
+204 NALAEYKKQESER
-217 EEQRKNEELKKQ
+217 EEQRRNEELKKQ
-229 EELIKQEEERKKK
+229 EELRKQEEERKKK
-242 EEQERLEKLRKEEE
+242 E
-256 ARKKEEE
+256 
-263 RLEKMRKEAELQKKQ
+263 
-278 EQERLEKLHKE
+278 
-289 EEEKKKQEQERL
+289 EQERL

-331 KKANLASRVSKV
+331 KKANLASRISKV

-358 GKPHPCC
+358 GKAHPCC
-365 TYDYTHSIRWN
+365 TFDPTQSIKWN
-376 INRQLRLSRW
+376 IDRQEKLRKAS
-386 SRKTDW
+386 KKKDW
-392 LRLHLLRALRT
+392 LRNHLIRALYT
-403 AYSIYPNS
+403 AYYIYPYD
-411 INSTEGK
+411 INSKEGK
-418 RILKRD
+418 RILKRE
-424 LEAFKKRYNGWYTY
+424 LEAFEKRPNGWYTY
-438 GDPYNN
+438 GEPYNN
-444 TITYGYRKN
+444 TITNGYRRN
-453 GAIDTAYTEFVN
+453 GAIDTAYTEFVS
-465 YIIENERKRNPY
+465 YILENERKRD
-477 NPTGE
+477 
-482 FIRKPHPED
+482 K

>member
-54 TNSKLDP
+54 TNSELDP

-138 SKMGINVRASTSSMP
+138 SKMGINVRASASSMP

-172 LTPQQVEDM
+172 FTPQQVEDI

-204 NALAEYKKQGSER
+204 NALAEYKKQETER
-217 EEQRKNEELKKQ
+217 KEQRRNEEL
-229 EELIKQEEERKKK
+229 
-242 EEQERLEKLRKEEE
+242 ERLEKQRKDEEF
-256 ARKKEEE
+256 RKKEEE
-263 RLEKMRKEAELQKKQ
+263 RLEKMRIEAELQKKQ
-278 EQERLEKLHKE
+278 EQERLEKLQKE

-301 EKLRREEEA
+301 EKLQKEEEE
-310 RKKKEEEEQ
+310 KKKQEQEKIEIQLIEKEEQ
-319 KKRDWDKFIEQR
+319 KKRAEQER
-331 KKANLASRVSKV
+331 EWYKKIDPKKRVRFANRMSRMHINPYS
-343 HVDPQKPFALPPTNS
+343 PFALPSTKRGN
-358 GKPHPCC
+358 PHPEC
-365 TYDYTHSIRWN
+365 TFDSTQSISWN
-376 INRQLRLSRW
+376 IVRQEQLLRYAT
-386 SRKTDW
+386 KKDW
-392 LRLHLLRALRT
+392 MRMHLLLALRT
-403 AYSIYPNS
+403 AKKIYPYDIKSRQAKS
-411 INSTEGK
+411 ILEYE
-418 RILKRD
+418 LKN
-424 LEAFKKRYNGWYTY
+424 FQPRYAGWY
-438 GDPYNN
+438 GHGEPFNN
-444 TITYGYRKN
+444 NLPNGYRKY
-453 GAIDTAYTEFVN
+453 GAIDTVFTEFVG
-465 YIIENERKRNPY
+465 YVLENERKRN
-477 NPTGE
+477 
-482 FIRKPHPED
+482 K

>member
-54 TNSKLDP
+54 TNSELDP

-98 YVNLNFTADITACD
+98 YIDLNFTADITACD
-112 DGKME
+112 DGKIE

-181 KREAERKR
+181 KRETERKR
-189 LELKNKKERMVGALV
+189 LEHIKKKERMVGALV
-204 NALAEYKKQGSER
+204 NALAEYKKQESER
-217 EEQRKNEELKKQ
+217 EEQRRNEELKKQ
-229 EELIKQEEERKKK
+229 EELRKQEEERKKK
-242 EEQERLEKLRKEEE
+242 EEQERLEKL
-256 ARKKEEE
+256 
-263 RLEKMRKEAELQKKQ
+263 
-278 EQERLEKLHKE
+278 HK
-289 EEEKKKQEQERL
+289 
-301 EKLRREEEA
+301 EEEA

-331 KKANLASRVSKV
+331 KKANLASRISKV

-358 GKPHPCC
+358 GKAHPCC
-365 TYDYTHSIRWN
+365 TFDPTQSIKWN
-376 INRQLRLSRW
+376 IDRQERLR
-386 SRKTDW
+386 KECKKKDW
-392 LRLHLLRALRT
+392 LRNHLIRALYT
-403 AYSIYPNS
+403 AYYIYPYD
-411 INSTEGK
+411 INSKEGK
-418 RILKRD
+418 RILKRE
-424 LEAFKKRYNGWYTY
+424 LEAFEKRPNGWYTY
-438 GDPYNN
+438 GEPYNN
-444 TITYGYRKN
+444 TITNGYRRN
-453 GAIDTAYTEFVN
+453 GAIDTAYTEFVS
-465 YIIENERKRNPY
+465 YILENERKRN
-477 NPTGE
+477 
-482 FIRKPHPED
+482 K

>member
-54 TNSKLDP
+54 TNSELDP

-204 NALAEYKKQGSER
+204 NALAEYKKQESEH
-217 EEQRKNEELKKQ
+217 EEQRRNEELKKQ
-229 EELIKQEEERKKK
+229 EELRKQEEERKKK
-242 EEQERLEKLRKEEE
+242 
-256 ARKKEEE
+256 
-263 RLEKMRKEAELQKKQ
+263 Q
-278 EQERLEKLHKE
+278 EQERI
-289 EEEKKKQEQERL
+289 

-319 KKRDWDKFIEQR
+319 KKRDRDKFIEQR
-331 KKANLASRVSKV
+331 KKANLASRISKV

-358 GKPHPCC
+358 GKAHPCC
-365 TYDYTHSIRWN
+365 TFDPTQSIKWN
-376 INRQLRLSRW
+376 IDRQEKLR
-386 SRKTDW
+386 KACKKKDW
-392 LRLHLLRALRT
+392 LRNHLIRALYT
-403 AYSIYPNS
+403 AYYIYPYD
-411 INSTEGK
+411 INSKEGK
-418 RILKRD
+418 RILKRE
-424 LEAFKKRYNGWYTY
+424 LEAFEKRPNGWYTY
-438 GDPYNN
+438 GEPYNN
-444 TITYGYRKN
+444 TITNGYRRN
-453 GAIDTAYTEFVN
+453 GAIDTAYTEFVS
-465 YIIENERKRNPY
+465 YVLENERKRN
-477 NPTGE
+477 
-482 FIRKPHPED
+482 K